1 VRLLSG
7 SVSTLPIKAYR
18 RLGEDRS
25 PMSSLPQLFD
35 QLVSD
40 GQIVH
45 WLHRC
50 MTSLTLRGNAF
61 GLITER
67 DGYGFP
73 TTVVWL
79 NPSDMLDDNN
89 IVSPSWTW
97 RGRPVPS
104 EDIVHIP
111 WFPLAERVQGLS
123 PIAAFASTFGV
134 GLGARDYARD
144 WFNAGGMPQASFKN
158 TERPIVSQEEAQA
171 IKARLVN
178 AIRSRQPLVHGKDWE
193 FTPISVPLE
202 DSQFL
207 DTMKATTNQVAAIYG
222 IPAEMMGGQT
232 GTSMTYN
239 TVEQNG
245 LNFVTFA
252 LRPWLVLLE
261 TAFSALLPDKQYV
274 KFNVDALIRTDTLSR
289 HNIYKI
295 DREIGLRSIDEIRAL
310 EDLTPLPNGKGQ
322 DFTPLPTSSKPQ
334 GSTVPTASGHVPSAN
349 GQAPVPAAS
358 NGNGNGKVPA
368 RQLLHEM
375 GE

>member
-1 VRLLSG
+1 
-7 SVSTLPIKAYR
+7 
-18 RLGEDRS
+18 
-25 PMSSLPQLFD
+25 
-35 QLVSD
+35 
-40 GQIVH
+40 
-45 WLHRC
+45 
-50 MTSLTLRGNAF
+50 
-61 GLITER
+61 
-67 DGYGFP
+67 
-73 TTVVWL
+73 
-79 NPSDMLDDNN
+79 
-89 IVSPSWTW
+89 
-97 RGRPVPS
+97 
-104 EDIVHIP
+104 
-111 WFPLAERVQGLS
+111 
-123 PIAAFASTFGV
+123 
-134 GLGARDYARD
+134 
-144 WFNAGGMPQASFKN
+144 
-158 TERPIVSQEEAQA
+158 VSQEEAQA

-349 GQAPVPAAS
+349 GQTPMPAAS

-368 RQLLHEM
+368 RQLLNEM